1 MIELCKSEEFTLTL
15 DPVEVEHRASSI
27 SFHVVAEMYL
37 SYQRTK
43 IEMLSCWIKMKAL
56 SRFEDELDELQ
67 QKQSGSVVLL
77 NHKEQPVV
85 AIERTNNEIQI
96 IVEASDTMG
105 YGKSRLEVPGYASE
119 LAEMASVLKEYEK
132 TW

>member
-1 MIELCKSEEFTLTL
+1 MIELSKSEEFTLTL
-15 DPVEVEHRASSI
+15 DPVEVEERASSV

-43 IEMLSCWIKMKAL
+43 IEMLSCWIKMEAL
-56 SRFEDELDELQ
+56 SRFEEELDALQ
-67 QKQSGSVVLL
+67 QKESGSVVLS
-77 NHKEQPVV
+77 NHKQQPVITINR
-85 AIERTNNEIQI
+85 ANDEIQI

-105 YGKSRLEVPGYASE
+105 YGKTRLEVPGYTSE
-119 LAEMASVLKEYEK
+119 LAEMVTVLRNYEK

>member
-15 DPVEVEHRASSI
+15 DPVEVEHRASSV

-43 IEMLSCWIKMKAL
+43 IEMLSCWIKMEAL
-56 SRFEDELDELQ
+56 SRFEQELDELQ
-67 QKQSGSVVLL
+67 QKQSGSVVLI
-77 NHKEQPVV
+77 NHKQQPVIT
-85 AIERTNNEIQI
+85 IERAKDEIQI

-119 LAEMASVLKEYEK
+119 LAEMLTILKEYKK

>member
-15 DPVEVEHRASSI
+15 DPVEVEQRASSV

-43 IEMLSCWIKMKAL
+43 MEMLSCWIKMEAL
-56 SRFEDELDELQ
+56 SRFEGELEALQ
-67 QKQSGSVVLL
+67 QKKSGSVVLS
-77 NHKEQPVV
+77 NHKQQPV
-85 AIERTNNEIQI
+85 ITINRSNGEIQI
-96 IVEASDTMG
+96 IVEAGDTMG
-105 YGKSRLEVPGYASE
+105 YGKTRLEVPGYASE
-119 LAEMASVLKEYEK
+119 LAEMAAVLRDYQK

>member
-15 DPVEVEHRASSI
+15 DPVEVEHRASSV

-43 IEMLSCWIKMKAL
+43 MEMLSCWIKMEAL
-56 SRFEDELDELQ
+56 SRFEKELDELQ
-67 QKQSGSVVLL
+67 QKQSGSVVLS
-77 NHKEQPVV
+77 NHKQQPVIT
-85 AIERTNNEIQI
+85 IERAKDEIQI
-96 IVEASDTMG
+96 IVESSDTMG
-105 YGKSRLEVPGYASE
+105 YGKSRLEVPGYAPE
-119 LAEMASVLKEYEK
+119 LAEMVTILKGYKK